1 MHRVLI
7 FIAAA
12 LAMLVGSIAPAS
24 AQEATPAVGVHE
36 FPITADPFVCQIE
49 PRAAEELLALWYDAD
64 GTPVAAQATPEAAQA
79 DTNEVTIPVGPP
91 ADEATVGAV
100 TETVRELFSC
110 FAAGDIL
117 RAYALFTDDLARQF
131 GPPPGTPREEAESF
145 LADPEA
151 EGEGGEIL
159 AVASVVTLADGRVG
173 AFVVDRGAEGTN
185 IVYAIFEQQGD
196 RWLIDEVIEFPPH
209 DGEEEEGA

>member
-7 FIAAA
+7 FVAAA
-12 LAMLVGSIAPAS
+12 LAMLGGSITPAS
-24 AQEATPAVGVHE
+24 AQDATPAVGVHE
-36 FPITADPFVCQIE
+36 FPITADPFVCQVE
-49 PRAAEELLALWYDAD
+49 PRASEDLLALWYDTE
-64 GTPVAAQATPEAAQA
+64 GTPVASEATPEAAQA

-91 ADEATVGAV
+91 ADEVTVGDV

-145 LADPEA
+145 LAEPET

-159 AVASVVTLADGRVG
+159 AVAGVASLADGRVG
-173 AFVVDRGAEGTN
+173 AFVVDRGEEGTN

-196 RWLIDEVIEFPPH
+196 RWLVDEVIEFPPH
-209 DGEEEEGA
+209 GGEEEEGA